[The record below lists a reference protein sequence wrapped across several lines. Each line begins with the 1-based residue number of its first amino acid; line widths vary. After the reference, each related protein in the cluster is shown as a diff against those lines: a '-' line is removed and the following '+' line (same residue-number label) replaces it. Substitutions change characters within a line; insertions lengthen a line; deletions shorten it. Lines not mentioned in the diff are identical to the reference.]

1 MERESTS
8 SIRPNKKPP
17 VQHTLVAHMSLIK
30 FWRFT
35 GVGRPL
41 QEEGNIVEDVQL
53 SGRWNVISIYQLKKL
68 LKLMACYM
76 LHAVASWRPTCMLH
90 ADRSRSTQFL
100 IVTEDQLDLQSTN
113 PVSPSESTR
122 RITSHVLE

>member
-1 MERESTS
+1 MERERTS

-76 LHAVASWRPTCMLH
+76 LHAVASWRPILLACYMQT
-90 ADRSRSTQFL
+90 DR
-100 IVTEDQLDLQSTN
+100 DLLNSLLLLKINLACNQQTPSQST
-113 PVSPSESTR
+113 R
-122 RITSHVLE
+122 KITSHVLE

>member
-1 MERESTS
+1 
-8 SIRPNKKPP
+8 
-17 VQHTLVAHMSLIK
+17 MSLIK

-76 LHAVASWRPTCMLH
+76 LHAVASWRPILLACYMQTDRDLLNSLLLLKINLTCNQQTPSARLKVR
-90 ADRSRSTQFL
+90 AGSRHMS
-100 IVTEDQLDLQSTN
+100 
-113 PVSPSESTR
+113 
-122 RITSHVLE
+122 